1 MGHEEGS
8 TTVKSMT
15 GILLLN
21 FNLHSFFSIS
31 RFQHQRVQPKLAG
44 EFGDKD
50 GFRRSSSLRKLFVGI
65 ILTFLIHNSA

>member
-21 FNLHSFFSIS
+21 FHLHSFFSIS

-44 EFGDKD
+44 EFDKV
-50 GFRRSSSLRKLFVGI
+50 GFGQSSSLTKI
-65 ILTFLIHNSA
+65 ICWNHTHFSHTQQCV